1 VGAYAATGT
10 CGWVGPSKTRLD
22 GPDISRLLDARTT
35 YNVWIYD
42 SELDGWWQP
51 GEINT
56 RVRLRPSSR
65 VASNADESGHPRAGS
80 AAINPSKRMEWAF
93 GPGFNQVQ
101 QFFY

>member
-1 VGAYAATGT
+1 M
-10 CGWVGPSKTRLD
+10 GWAIQNPPRRPGHFEAPRC
-22 GPDISRLLDARTT
+22 PHN
-35 YNVWIYD
+35 NVAICD
-42 SELDGWWQP
+42 SELDGWQP

-65 VASNADESGHPRAGS
+65 IASNADKSGHPRAGS